1 MIFTDYCKRCISDID
16 SKCCAQIKRSHI
28 RDQSRLLYRFTIK
41 LTRKWQ
47 FFSSACCSPGETS
60 SSSCSCLLPN
70 RILRVIFISS
80 WCCYNK
86 QQLISWTPGRCLRLN
101 TFQMVFILRELC
113 LLLFLVK
120 LYWTESTPL
129 LTNYFSSAV
138 SIVEDRYLYFAV
150 WRRKDRIT
158 SKFPGNLVT
167 NVTTRNKRDNFI
179 SDQ

>member
-1 MIFTDYCKRCISDID
+1 MWSLRTIASDVSAISIVNVAL
-16 SKCCAQIKRSHI
+16 KLNEVM

-86 QQLISWTPGRCLRLN
+86 QQFISWTPGRCLRLN
-101 TFQMVFILRELC
+101 TFQMVSYSPWAMPTSFSRKTLLNRVNTIANKLFFICGVNRRRPLSIFC
-113 LLLFLVK
+113 GVK
-120 LYWTESTPL
+120 AKRSHNEQ
-129 LTNYFSSAV
+129 V
-138 SIVEDRYLYFAV
+138 S
-150 WRRKDRIT
+150 RK
-158 SKFPGNLVT
+158 S
-167 NVTTRNKRDNFI
+167 RNKRDN
-179 SDQ
+179 S